1 MMLKMRFRDY
11 SSACFCCWTVKE
23 FAVFILR
30 TEVVALD
37 LNIIDPQLAA
47 RHTFPNLEQ
56 LSFAN
61 RKELLRLQLTDYRC
75 HTKLCVDLQGC
86 SGVQDEAVQ
95 AIAAANVKWVKLN
108 LGETQI
114 TDKGISELC
123 EKCPHLSVK

>member
-1 MMLKMRFRDY
+1 MAHVILCMSCK
-11 SSACFCCWTVKE
+11 
-23 FAVFILR
+23 FAV
-30 TEVVALD
+30 
-37 LNIIDPQLAA
+37 
-47 RHTFPNLEQ
+47 
-56 LSFAN
+56 
-61 RKELLRLQLTDYRC
+61 DYQC